1 MTKLNIP
8 RKITKTKTISFRATP
23 DTSKKL
29 KYLRNK
35 NKIRTGDLFEYM
47 ITYFYNETKEQ

>member
-1 MTKLNIP
+1 MSKLNIP

-29 KYLRNK
+29 TYLRNK